1 MRKTLGIFAF
11 LVTLCFANG
20 VSAQQPIR
28 MNCGGP
34 SYTDSNGQVWQP
46 DNGYSGGNSNSTN
59 VQIGGT
65 ADQALYQT
73 GRYNNAGSKP
83 LVYSFQVA
91 NGSYNVNLRFAE
103 TATKM
108 ESVGARVFN
117 VKIQGI
123 PAYRNLDIFAAAGA
137 RAALVKSTNV
147 NVQNGTLSIEFDNVV
162 QSAMVNAIEI
172 LPVPPQAPQLTLN
185 FVYPDGTPVLGTLAY
200 SVTSALLSFQGSE
213 PLTNGQAQCV
223 LFTSPSTMGISAQFQ
238 INMSLTDSAGH
249 VLWQLSMLAN
259 PAQVNLATVQSS
271 TLNVVV
277 QKL

>member
-1 MRKTLGIFAF
+1 MRKILGVLIF
-11 LVTLCFANG
+11 LVALCCPKGAP
-20 VSAQQPIR
+20 AQQLIR
-28 MNCGGP
+28 VNCGGP
-34 SYTDSNGQVWQP
+34 SYTDSNGQAWQA
-46 DNGYSGGNSNSTN
+46 DNGYSGGNANSTS

-73 GRYNNAGSKP
+73 GRYNNAGSTP

-91 NGSYNVNLRFAE
+91 NGSYNINLRFAE
-103 TATKM
+103 TSMKM

-123 PAYRNLDIFAAAGA
+123 PAYQNLDIFAAAGA

-147 NVQNGTLSIEFDNVV
+147 IVQNGTLTIEFDNVV
-162 QSAMVNAIEI
+162 QSAKVDAIEI
-172 LPVPPQAPQLTLN
+172 LPVPAQAPQLTLN

-200 SVTSALLSFQGSE
+200 SVTSSLLSFRGSE